1 MFKRDGISV
10 YVFLL
15 LANSL
20 GSVRPGIVLQ
30 GQKLPGLTFLA
41 PPGAPC
47 HPTHPFIKSQSS
59 TGAKNKDKNT
69 TDEPSSYLVYPA
81 ESKPGSALVS
91 MAHQHRG
98 TRRELLS

>member
-1 MFKRDGISV
+1 M
-10 YVFLL
+10 
-15 LANSL
+15 
-20 GSVRPGIVLQ
+20 
-30 GQKLPGLTFLA
+30 
-41 PPGAPC
+41 
-47 HPTHPFIKSQSS
+47 
-59 TGAKNKDKNT
+59 GAKNKDKNT